1 MSRINSDAAP
11 GTGWAARRPLGKER
25 VVGEQQ
31 ALTILVTGA
40 GGGVG
45 RAIAERFARAGHRVL
60 GTTRSADRVRALNEA
75 ARAAGFD
82 LSYSR
87 LEYPSAADIDALVR
101 DVASRGRLDV
111 LVNNAGSGVF
121 GAVEHVGADDVARQF
136 AVNLFGPL
144 ELTRR
149 LLPLLRASR
158 GRVVWIGSLGGRIAL
173 PFQAHYSATKASVAA
188 VSDAMRVELK
198 PLGVQV
204 TCVEPGDFATGFTD
218 ARTIVD
224 AAGSAYQAPQG
235 RCLRAAEEQERSG
248 PSPERV
254 AVLVERLCRMR
265 SMPARAPIGTFAR
278 TMCAALRLLPDRV
291 REWAVRRT
299 YRQ

>member
-1 MSRINSDAAP
+1 MGKQP
-11 GTGWAARRPLGKER
+11 G
-25 VVGEQQ
+25 

-45 RAIAERFARAGHRVL
+45 RSIAERFGRAGHRVL
-60 GTTRSADRVRALNEA
+60 GTTRSAGRVRALNEA
-75 ARAAGFD
+75 ARAAGLD

-87 LEYPSAADIDALVR
+87 LEYPSAADIDALVQ
-101 DVASRGRLDV
+101 DVESRGRLDV

-121 GAVEHVGADDVARQF
+121 GAVEHVGADEVAGQF

-149 LLPLLRASR
+149 LLPSLRASG
-158 GRVVWIGSLGGRIAL
+158 GRVIWIGSLAGRISL
-173 PFQAHYSATKASVAA
+173 PFQSHYSATKASVAA
-188 VSDAMRVELK
+188 ISDAMRMELK

-204 TCVEPGDFATGFTD
+204 SCVEPGDFATGFTD
-218 ARTIVD
+218 ARAIVD
-224 AAGSAYQAPQG
+224 PAGSAYRPAQE
-235 RCLRAAEEQERSG
+235 RCLRAVEQQERSG
-248 PSPERV
+248 PSPDRV

-265 SMPARAPIGTFAR
+265 RMPARAPVGELAR
-278 TMCAALRLLPDRV
+278 TVCVALRLLPDRV
-291 REWAVRRT
+291 RERAVRRM